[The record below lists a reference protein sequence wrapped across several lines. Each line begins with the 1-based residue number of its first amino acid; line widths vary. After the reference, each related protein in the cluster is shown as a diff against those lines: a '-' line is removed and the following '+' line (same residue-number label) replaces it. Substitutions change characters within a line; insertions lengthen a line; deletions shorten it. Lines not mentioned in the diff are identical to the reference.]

1 MPAPNANGPHVV
13 KLRKAGGI
21 GYDKLARLIM
31 RMRASGHTEQ
41 QIDDEIAW
49 LEWKS
54 GFTRMWR
61 YIALQMGAPR

>member
-1 MPAPNANGPHVV
+1 MV
-13 KLRKAGGI
+13 KPRKAGGI
-21 GYDKLARLIM
+21 GAEKLARLIM
-31 RMRASGHTEQ
+31 RARVTGRTEQ

-61 YIALQMGAPR
+61 YIALQMGASR